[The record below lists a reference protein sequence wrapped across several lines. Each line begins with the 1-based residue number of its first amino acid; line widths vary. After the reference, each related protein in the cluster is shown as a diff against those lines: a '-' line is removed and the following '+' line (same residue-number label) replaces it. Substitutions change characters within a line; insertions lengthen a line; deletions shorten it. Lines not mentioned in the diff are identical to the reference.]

1 MLARHS
7 IVRSGFFL
15 LTVTK
20 SNIVGMV
27 TWDDRIK
34 AVVLPYTKEELVTKY
49 KDIFKVNK
57 LVDQHQ
63 PKLFDNQAQ
72 LCQYYVGA
80 NSYFIFL
87 NDYWLFSKSG
97 VSFRKLSR

>member
-1 MLARHS
+1 MTLQ
-7 IVRSGFFL
+7 
-15 LTVTK
+15 
-20 SNIVGMV
+20 NIVGMV

-34 AVVLPYTKEELVTKY
+34 AVVLPLSKEELRTKY